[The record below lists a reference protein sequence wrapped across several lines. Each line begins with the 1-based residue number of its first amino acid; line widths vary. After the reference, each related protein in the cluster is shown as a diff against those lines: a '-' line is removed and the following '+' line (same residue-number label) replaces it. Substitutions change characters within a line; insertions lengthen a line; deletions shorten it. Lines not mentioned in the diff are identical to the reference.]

1 MNYYERYYRYFLES
15 SDEMRQ
21 KSKAHWLEKHEEN
34 LKSGREDLIIFSASI
49 LAQICLAEKTLQKK
63 RFLIDEHP
71 N

>member
-49 LAQICLAEKTLQKK
+49 LAQICLAEKNIAEKK
-63 RFLIDEHP
+63 ISY
-71 N
+71 